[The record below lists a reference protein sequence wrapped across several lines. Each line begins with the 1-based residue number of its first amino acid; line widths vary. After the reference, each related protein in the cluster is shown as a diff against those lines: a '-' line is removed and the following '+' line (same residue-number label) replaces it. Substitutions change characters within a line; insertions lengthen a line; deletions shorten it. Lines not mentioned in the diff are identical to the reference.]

1 MKKNSHYRQGVFR
14 PNYPE
19 KYKGTFP
26 IYFRSSYELKFQ
38 KWADN
43 NPNVLSW
50 GSETIIIPYQNP
62 LTGRISRYFTDFNIT
77 LKDKTGEIK
86 KFLIEIKP
94 SSQLVPPIRKGKSTK
109 SLMRQQM
116 EYVKNQAKW
125 KAAQEYAERKNMT
138 FTILTEKHL
147 GI

>member
-1 MKKNSHYRQGVFR
+1 VKKNPKYRQGIFK
-14 PNYPE
+14 PNYPQ
-19 KYKGTFP
+19 KYKGTLP

-62 LTGRISRYFTDFNIT
+62 LTGRVSRYFTDFNIVI
-77 LKDKTGEIK
+77 KDKIGNIQ
-86 KFLIEIKP
+86 KFLIELKP
-94 SSQLVPPIRKGKSTK
+94 SSQTQAPVQKGKQMKTF
-109 SLMRQQM
+109 LRQQA
-116 EYVKNQAKW
+116 EYIKNRAKW
-125 KAAQEYAERKNMT
+125 DAAKQFAESRGII

-147 GI
+147 GL

>member
-1 MKKNSHYRQGVFR
+1 MKKNTQYRQGIFR
-14 PNYPE
+14 PNFPQ

-43 NPNVLSW
+43 NPSVLFW
-50 GSETIIIPYQNP
+50 GSETIVIPYQNP
-62 LTGRISRYFTDFNIT
+62 LTGRVSRYFTDFNIT
-77 LKDKTGEIK
+77 LKDKRGDIK
-86 KFLIEIKP
+86 SYIIEIKP
-94 SSQLVPPIRKGKSTK
+94 SIQTLPPVQKGKSTK
-109 SLMRQQM
+109 SLMRQQA

-125 KAAQEYAERKNMT
+125 KAASQYAEAKGMI
-138 FTILTEKHL
+138 FTIITEKHL

>member
-1 MKKNSHYRQGVFR
+1 MRKSNQYRQGVFR

-77 LKDKTGEIK
+77 LKDKQGEIK

-94 SSQLVPPIRKGKSTK
+94 SSQLTPPSQKGKSTK
-109 SLMRQQM
+109 SLMRQQA
-116 EYVKNQAKW
+116 EYIKNQAKW
-125 KAAQEYAERKNMT
+125 KAAFEYAERKGMV

>member
-1 MKKNSHYRQGVFR
+1 MRKNSSFRQGVFR
-14 PNYPE
+14 PNHPE

-43 NPNVLSW
+43 NPNVLTW
-50 GSETIIIPYQNP
+50 GSETVVIPYPNP
-62 LTGRISRYFTDFNIT
+62 LTGRVSRYFTDFNIT
-77 LKDKTGEIK
+77 LRDKKGDIK
-86 KFLIEIKP
+86 TFLIEIKP
-94 SSQLVPPIRKGKSTK
+94 SSQTIPPTQKNKRSKTLI
-109 SLMRQQM
+109 RQQA
-116 EYVKNQAKW
+116 EYIKNQAKW
-125 KAAQEYAERKNMT
+125 KAASEYAEKKGMV

>member
-1 MKKNSHYRQGVFR
+1 LKKSSQYRQGVFR
-14 PNYPE
+14 PNNPQ

-50 GSETIIIPYQNP
+50 GSETVVIPYQNP
-62 LTGRISRYFTDFNIT
+62 LTGRVSRYFTDFNIT
-77 LKDKTGEIK
+77 LKDKQGEIK

-94 SSQLVPPIRKGKSTK
+94 SSQLLPPSQKRKSTK
-109 SLMRQQM
+109 SLMRQQA

-125 KAAQEYAERKNMT
+125 KAAFEYAERKGIV

>member
-1 MKKNSHYRQGVFR
+1 VKKNPKYRQGIFK
-14 PNYPE
+14 PNYPQ
-19 KYKGTFP
+19 KYKGTLP

-62 LTGRISRYFTDFNIT
+62 LTGRVSRYFTDFNIVI
-77 LKDKTGEIK
+77 KDKTGNIQ
-86 KFLIEIKP
+86 KFLIELKP
-94 SSQLVPPIRKGKSTK
+94 SSQTQAPVQKGKQMKTF
-109 SLMRQQM
+109 LRQQA
-116 EYVKNQAKW
+116 EYIKNRAKW
-125 KAAQEYAERKNMT
+125 DAAKQFAESRGII

-147 GI
+147 GL

>member
-1 MKKNSHYRQGVFR
+1 MKKNPKYRQGIFK
-14 PNYPE
+14 PNYPQ
-19 KYKGTFP
+19 KYKGTLP

-62 LTGRISRYFTDFNIT
+62 LTGRVSRYFTDFNIVI
-77 LKDKTGEIK
+77 KDKTGNIQ
-86 KFLIEIKP
+86 KFLIELKP
-94 SSQLVPPIRKGKSTK
+94 SSQTQAPVQKGKQMKTF
-109 SLMRQQM
+109 LRQQA
-116 EYVKNQAKW
+116 EYIKNRAKW
-125 KAAQEYAERKNMT
+125 DAAKQFAESRGII

-147 GI
+147 GL

>member
-1 MKKNSHYRQGVFR
+1 MKKNSKYRQGIFR
-14 PNYPE
+14 PNFPL

-43 NPNVLSW
+43 NPSVLFW
-50 GSETIIIPYQNP
+50 GSETIVIPYQNP
-62 LTGRISRYFTDFNIT
+62 LTGRVSRYFTDFNIT
-77 LKDKTGEIK
+77 LQDKQGKVKNFI
-86 KFLIEIKP
+86 IEVKP
-94 SSQLVPPIRKGKSTK
+94 SSQTVPPSQKGKNPK
-109 SLMRQQM
+109 SLMRQQA

-125 KAAQEYAERKNMT
+125 KAAAQYAENKGMV
-138 FTILTEKHL
+138 FTIITEKHL